1 MSEHVYAVT
10 ELVGSSKKSIED
22 AIQGA
27 VKTAAASLRNLEW
40 LEVTQVRGHIEDGVV
55 DYYQVMLKVG
65 FRYEK

>member
-1 MSEHVYAVT
+1 MSEHTYAVT